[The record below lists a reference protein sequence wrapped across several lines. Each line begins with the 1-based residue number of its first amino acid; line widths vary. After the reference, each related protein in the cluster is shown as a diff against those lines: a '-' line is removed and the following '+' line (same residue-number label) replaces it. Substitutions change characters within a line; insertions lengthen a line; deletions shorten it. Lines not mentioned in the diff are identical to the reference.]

1 MGTFSGQDSQ
11 FAPDVARREREAAME
26 KHLGTADV
34 IAATGIGDVN
44 SNARGSGARYNVGK
58 VAYDLLPLR
67 MILEWLADQ
76 QGYKAL
82 DHAAEEVL
90 EFMARWQSGD
100 DAALDDAI
108 FAALDGDTSLAAFA
122 DAAHVFEYGRRKY
135 AAWNWAKGMPWS
147 VPLGC
152 IARHSLAWIGG
163 EEIDPESGKP
173 HRGHI
178 LCNLL
183 MLKLYAKTYTEGDDR
198 PKGWL

>member
-1 MGTFSGQDSQ
+1 MGTLSGQDSQ
-11 FAPDVARREREAAME
+11 FVPDVARREREAAAE
-26 KHLGTADV
+26 KELAVDV
-34 IAATGIGDVN
+34 IATRGIGDVN
-44 SNARGSGARYNVGK
+44 SDAKGSGARYNIGK
-58 VAYDLLPLR
+58 VAYDLLPLKLIMEWFYRQPGAPFMDHPADYIIWR
-67 MILEWLADQ
+67 MAQ
-76 QGYKAL
+76 
-82 DHAAEEVL
+82 
-90 EFMARWQSGD
+90 WQSGD
-100 DAALDDAI
+100 DIALDDAI
-108 FAALDGDTSLAAFA
+108 SAALDGNTSLAAFA

-152 IARHSLAWIGG
+152 IVRHSLAWIGG